1 MSCFEFYLG
10 LSSILQVTRQVMSI
24 LRILERIKARRK
36 ANSKEIRYDIDL
48 TKSLGSIDLSQQ
60 THQVTVPS
68 HS

>member
-36 ANSKEIRYDIDL
+36 ANSKEISYDIDL
-48 TKSLGSIDLSQQ
+48 TKSLDSIDLSQQ